1 MEGCGGR
8 LVSVRERRWRAEIPA
23 RFPCSLKRSSRQLS
37 HDWRGHGEA
46 ARSAVGGL
54 GGIGGVFGRG
64 DAGGSAM
71 VNVAFSRC
79 GDAAL
84 GRGGVP

>member
-1 MEGCGGR
+1 M
-8 LVSVRERRWRAEIPA
+8 
-23 RFPCSLKRSSRQLS
+23 
-37 HDWRGHGEA
+37 
-46 ARSAVGGL
+46 GGL
-54 GGIGGVFGRG
+54 GRIGGVFGRG

-84 GRGGVP
+84 GRGGANCSASKTIISFCMRSSSSAD